1 MLYCLIPFLPLGA
14 FLILGLAG
22 WHIKDRA
29 HLVAVPAVLL
39 SLALSVAAFLEV
51 ASGSVISV
59 PLYTWLT
66 SGNLDIHIGLYI
78 DRLTAVM
85 LLLVT
90 GVSSLV
96 HIYTIGYM
104 HGEPGYA
111 RFFGYIALFT
121 FSMLM
126 LVLADNLLQLF
137 VFWEA
142 VGLCSYLLIGHWYER
157 ASACAAATKAFLVNR
172 VGDFG
177 FILGLL
183 LVWYS
188 FGSLDYHEIFPAAHQ
203 AGDLTMNILGPFGGT
218 WDISVF
224 TLIALLLFTGAVG
237 KSAQVPLHVWLPDA
251 MEGPTPI
258 SALIHAATMV
268 TAGVFMVARLAPIY
282 NLSPTAMSVVAI
294 TGAATMVVGATIAL
308 TQTDIKRVVAYST
321 VSQLGYMIMACG
333 LGAYASGMYHLL
345 THGAFKALLF
355 LGCGSVIIA
364 LHHEQDMRHMGG
376 LKDKL
381 PITYWTFVVGS
392 LALAGFPLTAGFF
405 SKDDILLSAWSAGD
419 LGQVLTLV
427 GLLTALLTAFYSF
440 RLVFVTF
447 WGEPRYSHTH
457 QIAQED
463 IPLKD
468 LRVDRFFGEAIPPSV
483 RITHIP
489 SGLVVTSQEGETQD
503 QNYVSALSKLRSLLA
518 KSKHDSHGLVSVHE
532 PPQTM
537 TTPLLILALFSILTG
552 YLGIPSFLEPVF
564 STGGDA
570 AAHHGSAGLVIMIA
584 ATIMGLIGIAAAY
597 YVYVLNPSLPDRLA
611 QQWSGLYR
619 ASLNKWYVDEAYDRL
634 FVRPTVAAA
643 SGLWKQVDVL
653 VIDGTVNG
661 IGRAIAWSGWL
672 LRLVQ
677 SGETQ
682 HYALAMAVGI
692 VVLTA
697 YLLL

>member
-1 MLYCLIPFLPLGA
+1 
-14 FLILGLAG
+14 
-22 WHIKDRA
+22 
-29 HLVAVPAVLL
+29 
-39 SLALSVAAFLEV
+39 
-51 ASGSVISV
+51 
-59 PLYTWLT
+59 
-66 SGNLDIHIGLYI
+66 
-78 DRLTAVM
+78 
-85 LLLVT
+85 
-90 GVSSLV
+90 
-96 HIYTIGYM
+96 
-104 HGEPGYA
+104 
-111 RFFGYIALFT
+111 
-121 FSMLM
+121 
-126 LVLADNLLQLF
+126 
-137 VFWEA
+137 
-142 VGLCSYLLIGHWYER
+142 
-157 ASACAAATKAFLVNR
+157 
-172 VGDFG
+172 
-177 FILGLL
+177 
-183 LVWYS
+183 
-188 FGSLDYHEIFPAAHQ
+188 
-203 AGDLTMNILGPFGGT
+203 
-218 WDISVF
+218 
-224 TLIALLLFTGAVG
+224 
-237 KSAQVPLHVWLPDA
+237 
-251 MEGPTPI
+251 
-258 SALIHAATMV
+258 
-268 TAGVFMVARLAPIY
+268 MVARLAPMY

-405 SKDDILLSAWSAGD
+405 SKDDILLSAWSSGS
-419 LGQVLTLV
+419 LGQILTLL

-447 WGEPRYSHTH
+447 WGTS
-457 QIAQED
+457 
-463 IPLKD
+463 
-468 LRVDRFFGEAIPPSV
+468 RVDPHHAE
-483 RITHIP
+483 H
-489 SGLVVTSQEGETQD
+489 L
-503 QNYVSALSKLRSLLA
+503 
-518 KSKHDSHGLVSVHE
+518 HE
-532 PPQTM
+532 PSQTM

-564 STGGDA
+564 STGSDVA
-570 AAHHGSAGLVIMIA
+570 VHHGSAGPVIMIA

-597 YVYVLNPSLPDRLA
+597 YVYVLNPELPERLA
-611 QQWSGLYR
+611 QQWNGLYR

-643 SGLWKQVDVL
+643 SELWKRVDVNF
-653 VIDGTVNG
+653 IDGAVNG
-661 IGRAIAWSGWL
+661 VGRAIAWGGWL

-682 HYALAMAVGI
+682 HYALAMAMGI

>member
-1 MLYCLIPFLPLGA
+1 MYVFIPLLPLAA
-14 FLILGLAG
+14 FLVLGLAG
-22 WHIKDRA
+22 SPVRERA

-39 SLALSVAAFLEV
+39 SCALSFGAFLEV
-51 ASGSVISV
+51 AGGSVISI

-66 SGNLDIHIGLYI
+66 SGHLDVHFGLYI

-90 GVSSLV
+90 IVSSLV

-104 HGEPGYA
+104 HGDAGYA

-157 ASACAAATKAFLVNR
+157 ASACAAATKAFIVNR

-183 LVWYS
+183 LVWYH
-188 FGSLDYHEIFPAAHQ
+188 FGSLNYFEVFPAAHES
-203 AGDLTMNILGPFGGT
+203 AGQTMNVLAPFGGT
-218 WDISVF
+218 WDVSVL
-224 TLIALLLFTGAVG
+224 TLICLLLFMGAVG

-268 TAGVFMVARLAPIY
+268 TAGVFMVARLSPLY
-282 NLSPTAMSVVAI
+282 DLSPMAMTVVALI
-294 TGAATMVVGATIAL
+294 GGVTMVLGASIAV

-321 VSQLGYMIMACG
+321 VSQLGYMVMACG

-355 LGCGSVIIA
+355 LGCGSVILA
-364 LHHEQDMRHMGG
+364 LHHEQDMRRMGG

-381 PITYWTFVVGS
+381 PITYWTFVIGS

-405 SKDDILLSAWSAGD
+405 SKDELLVSAWSAGP
-419 LGQVLTLV
+419 LGQVLTV
-427 GLLTALLTAFYSF
+427 FGLLTALLTAFYSF

-447 WGEPRYSHTH
+447 WGPSHVDPHHAHAVQEPGRT
-457 QIAQED
+457 ITV
-463 IPLKD
+463 PL
-468 LRVDRFFGEAIPPSV
+468 V
-483 RITHIP
+483 
-489 SGLVVTSQEGETQD
+489 
-503 QNYVSALSKLRSLLA
+503 
-518 KSKHDSHGLVSVHE
+518 
-532 PPQTM
+532 
-537 TTPLLILALFSILTG
+537 ILAVLSILTG
-552 YLGIPSFLEPVF
+552 YLGISSFLEPVF
-564 STGGDA
+564 SGGAEA
-570 AAHHGSAGLVIMIA
+570 APHGTAGFGIMVL
-584 ATIMGLIGIAAAY
+584 ATVMGLAGIAGAY
-597 YVYVLNPSLPDRLA
+597 VVYVSKPQLSDRLA
-611 QQWSGLYR
+611 RQWTTLYQG
-619 ASLNKWYVDEAYDRL
+619 SLNKWYVDDAYDRSIVL
-634 FVRPTVAAA
+634 PTFRAATT
-643 SGLWKQVDVL
+643 LWDRVDVGL
-653 VIDGTVNG
+653 IDGAVNG
-661 IGRAIAWSGWL
+661 VARGVAWGGWL

-677 SGETQ
+677 SGQIQ
-682 HYALAMAVGI
+682 HYALAMAVGLVI
-692 VVLTA
+692 LTA